1 MKILN
6 FFQKMYFNL
15 MVGSVILSKFK
26 ICLYF
31 QVLIATTDSISN
43 KVLGKPIKNITLLSI
58 SVTLLLDITSIITFF
73 FCFFFI
79 KYFRKHLNEQ
89 IFYVFPLKN
98 HHDVLI
104 LKIMLMMPTIL

>member
-43 KVLGKPIKNITLLSI
+43 KVLGKPIKKYYFAFNFSDT
-58 SVTLLLDITSIITFF
+58 IIRYYKHYYIFFLFF
-73 FCFFFI
+73 F
-79 KYFRKHLNEQ
+79 Y
-89 IFYVFPLKN
+89 
-98 HHDVLI
+98 
-104 LKIMLMMPTIL
+104 